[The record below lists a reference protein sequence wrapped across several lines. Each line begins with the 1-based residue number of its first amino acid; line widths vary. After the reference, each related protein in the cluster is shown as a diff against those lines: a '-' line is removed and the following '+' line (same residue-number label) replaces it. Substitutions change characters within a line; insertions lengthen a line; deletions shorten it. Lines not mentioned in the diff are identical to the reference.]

1 MKTQMSHGKGSVP
14 VDVHTEYPASPVASI
29 VTSDC
34 SSHSLLLSNKSWG
47 LGRDGSLNL
56 FQDIEIGLLEK

>member
-14 VDVHTEYPASPVASI
+14 VDVHTEYPASPVTSI
-29 VTSDC
+29 VTSNC

-47 LGRDGSLNL
+47 LGRDGSLNP